1 MSSRKEEMMSGESK
15 ILPLVA
21 VVVSVVACL
30 PSACCLAF
38 YGLGSLATLFAD
50 PRMIEAA
57 AGSGTVPSRLTWV
70 AIGAGSTLG
79 ALVALGLAVAGLVW
93 GIRALRRA
101 SS

>member
-1 MSSRKEEMMSGESK
+1 MSGEGK

-21 VVVSVVACL
+21 VAVCVLACF

-57 AGSGTVPSRLTWV
+57 AGSGPVPSSETFV
-70 AIGAGSTLG
+70 ATGAGSILG
-79 ALVALGLAVAGLVW
+79 ALVALGVGIAGLV
-93 GIRALRRA
+93 
-101 SS
+101 